1 MRVSMVC
8 HFDRSTQSSIVAV
21 GSFATATIEVTFASC
36 PSSPRITVRCSF
48 MWARSERNFDS
59 ASVLA

>member
-1 MRVSMVC
+1 MRVSTGC

-21 GSFATATIEVTFASC
+21 GSFATASSEVTFASC
-36 PSSPRITVRCSF
+36 PPRITLRCSF